1 MVFALNQSENHAS
14 YKGKMVITKVGGHE
28 RKMDQFKK
36 FQQIWVPYTYRQLRK
51 KGQGDLK
58 DFCFF

>member
-1 MVFALNQSENHAS
+1 M
-14 YKGKMVITKVGGHE
+14 TKVGGHA

-36 FQQIWVPYTYRQLRK
+36 FQQIWVPYIYRQLRK

-58 DFCFF
+58 DFLIFSVY